1 MNSKFNSVNPCVKIL
16 SLAFSALLPMLGDL
30 SEARAET
37 KNLTVKSAWSM
48 PMLEISGLSIAGDR
62 LFSLSDREH
71 DLLSIPL
78 VRSDDDAVR
87 TDDSSHKAL
96 SINIPDS
103 EQAQW
108 EAVNV
113 NEQSGI
119 FGLKE
124 ITNQIFHFDQEG
136 RRLKTYDLA
145 NWSGRSNPDRGLE
158 GMLLM
163 RGGHFLVALEA
174 DQAAL
179 IEYGPQGDSPI
190 GLSSTNK
197 SILTP
202 EDSFEAPSST
212 QLVPLAAWTLADA
225 GSCRFSDL
233 ARGSDGSV
241 LILGKTCMKVMAVK
255 ELKVGSVNFQVSEKW
270 SIPAEVDHPE
280 GLQVLGDK
288 SFLISS
294 DLQTV
299 AKNLYLLT
307 Y

>member
-1 MNSKFNSVNPCVKIL
+1 VNPCVKIL
-16 SLAFSALLPMLGDL
+16 SLVVATLPLFTSFGR
-30 SEARAET
+30 AQAET
-37 KNLTVKSAWSM
+37 KNLTVKSAWVM
-48 PMLEISGLSIAGDR
+48 PMKEVSGLSISGDR

-87 TDDSSHKAL
+87 TDDSTHKVL
-96 SINIPDS
+96 SIDIPDS

-113 NEQSGI
+113 NEQSGV

-124 ITNQIFHFDQEG
+124 TSNQIFHFDNEG

-145 NWSGRSNPDRGLE
+145 NWSGRKNSDRGLE

-163 RGGHFLVALEA
+163 RGGHFLIALEA

-179 IEYGPQGDSPI
+179 IEYGPKGEAPI
-190 GLSSTNK
+190 GLSSTSK
-197 SILTP
+197 SILASN
-202 EDSFEAPSST
+202 EAFAAPSSN

-225 GSCRFSDL
+225 GSCQFSDL
-233 ARGSDGSV
+233 ARASDGSV
-241 LILGKTCMKVMAVK
+241 LVLGKGCMKVMAVK
-255 ELKVGSVNFQVSEKW
+255 ELKIGSVNFKVSEQW
-270 SIPAEVDHPE
+270 SIPSEVDHPE
-280 GLQVLGDK
+280 GIQVLGNN

-294 DLQTV
+294 DLQ
-299 AKNLYLLT
+299 AIDKNLYLLN